1 MANNINKVWEL
12 MGINPETGTGTYKNR
27 MGLGNAITRDNGIPL
42 DLSSLHATYNDAVVY
57 AATSSIAYVDQVVAA
72 EGVVYIITAESQ
84 GKVTI
89 DTYKDSI
96 TGKIIEGE
104 AKEYDVFLKPV
115 GTIPGFDE
123 AENGTLPQIQIGDDG
138 KRTLTWVP
146 ISAIVEGDGNTVT
159 EVKGATNDSHVTVT
173 PEYDQTND
181 KYTYTISV
189 NVEDKADAEQV
200 ADDIAA
206 AKEEVEG
213 SISSAVQTLEGQISD
228 AKSELE
234 GDISDLE
241 DKFDGIIG
249 VEAEGETPASG
260 LYAAIAEAEQRAKD
274 YADANDTDTVYNDEE
289 VRGLISGLDSRV
301 GTAEGKIED
310 IEDVISGDENGLI
323 KQITDLGTAISAETE
338 RATAAEE
345 KALTDAKAYT
355 DEEIEGLSVAIEQKE
370 GVEYIIVK
378 NKAGE
383 EVASANASKF
393 VQDSFLNDVSY
404 DPETRKVSFTWSM
417 GDGSTKTDEIEI
429 GDLVDTYTAG
439 TGLTLNGNEFGVN
452 TDVIATKDDIDDI
465 NEVLATK
472 FDSTQV
478 DAAIDAKLVAV
489 NTAIGTKADAEET
502 TAALALKANAADVA
516 TTVEGLE
523 ATIAEKAVK
532 SDVETALATKVD
544 KDTYATDKSTFAT
557 KTELQTVE
565 ENAGEA
571 VNALADAV
579 YTKTAA
585 DAKFDTIENVAAT
598 YATKEALGEVATTAN
613 NSAAKVTNLEDK
625 IKEITEVGGEP
636 NSIEYIKVN
645 GEIQTPDAEKA
656 VNIAVP
662 VMSDVKVSDLKDGGA
677 ALQDIAD
684 LKTGVAGNADNITL
698 INQKLN
704 AEQLGLAALNTRL
717 SSLETEVGVVESSR
731 IDALEGVVGNAEAG
745 LVKIVAGHTADLITL
760 NTKDAELTAAIE
772 ANGKLIAA
780 NTAKFADYR
789 TVADSYSK
797 AEVEEL
803 IDGVVGQIDYS
814 PYALK
819 TDVANTVAEL
829 TTAINGKADAKATE
843 DALALKAN
851 AADVYTKTEADAAFM
866 TQDEVDSRIN
876 ALIVGAD
883 PEGGKTIENIQNL
896 VKYVD
901 ENAGDIAELIT
912 TVGNNTTAIENAV
925 AAIGE
930 NKTAIEDLQD
940 NVTAGLADVTV
951 HSSTE
956 IEVAARTGENVTGV
970 ELSIK
975 EVNVNKLVQTT
986 GDVLILNGGSATV

>member
-115 GTIPGFDE
+115 GTIPGFDA
-123 AENGTLPQIQIGDDG
+123 AENGTLPQIQIGADG

-159 EVKGATNDSHVTVT
+159 EVKGAANDSHVTVT
-173 PEYDQTND
+173 PEYDQAND

-206 AKEEVEG
+206 AKEEIEG
-213 SISSAVQTLEGQISD
+213 SIDSAVQTLEGKITE
-228 AKSELE
+228 AKSE
-234 GDISDLE
+234 
-241 DKFDGIIG
+241 
-249 VEAEGETPASG
+249 
-260 LYAAIAEAEQRAKD
+260 AK
-274 YADANDTDTVYNDEE
+274 T
-289 VRGLISGLDSRV
+289 
-301 GTAEGKIED
+301 
-310 IEDVISGDENGLI
+310 
-323 KQITDLGTAISAETE
+323 
-338 RATAAEE
+338 
-345 KALTDAKAYT
+345 YT
-355 DEEIEGLSVAIEQKE
+355 DEEIEGLSVVIEQKE

-393 VQDSFLNDVSY
+393 VQDSFLNDVAY
-404 DPETRKVSFTWSM
+404 DAASGKITFTWTM
-417 GDGSTKTDEIEI
+417 GDGSSKTDEVAVA
-429 GDLVDTYTAG
+429 DFVQTYTAG

-452 TDVIATKDDIDDI
+452 TDVIATKGDIENI

-478 DAAIDAKLVAV
+478 DAAIDAKLVV
-489 NTAIGTKADAEET
+489 
-502 TAALALKANAADVA
+502 V
-516 TTVEGLE
+516 E
-523 ATIAEKAVK
+523 AT
-532 SDVETALATKVD
+532 
-544 KDTYATDKSTFAT
+544 YAT
-557 KTELQTVE
+557 KTELAPVTQ
-565 ENAGEA
+565 
-571 VNALADAV
+571 
-579 YTKTAA
+579 
-585 DAKFDTIENVAAT
+585 
-598 YATKEALGEVATTAN
+598 TAN
-613 NSAAKVTNLEDK
+613 NASTAVANLETRFD
-625 IKEITEVGGEP
+625 EIVAVGGEP
-636 NSIEYIKVN
+636 NAINKIQVN
-645 GEIQTPDAEKA
+645 GEELSITNKT
-656 VNIAVP
+656 VNIPVP
-662 VMSDVKVSDLKDGGA
+662 VMGEVKVSDLKDGGA
-677 ALQDIAD
+677 VLQDVAD

-731 IDALEGVVGNAEAG
+731 IDALEGVVGDAEAG
-745 LVKIVAGHTADLITL
+745 LVKVVASHTADLITL
-760 NTKDAELTAAIE
+760 GTKDTELAAAIE

-797 AEVEEL
+797 AEVEDL

-819 TDVANTVAEL
+819 TEVASTVAEL

-896 VKYVD
+896 VAYVD
-901 ENAGDIAELIT
+901 ENASDIAELIT

-925 AAIGE
+925 AAIGD

-940 NVTAGLADVTV
+940 SVTAGLAGVAV

-956 IEVAARTGENVTGV
+956 IEVAARSGENETGV

-986 GDVLILNGGSATV
+986 GDVLILNGGSTTV

>member
-57 AATSSIAYVDQVVAA
+57 AATSSIAYVDQVIAA

-96 TGKIIEGE
+96 TGKITEGE

-123 AENGTLPQIQIGDDG
+123 AENGTLPQIQIDADG

-159 EVKGATNDSHVTVT
+159 EVKGTTNDSHVTVT
-173 PEYDQTND
+173 PEYDQAND

-189 NVEDKADAEQV
+189 NVEDKADAKQV

-206 AKEEVEG
+206 AKQEVEG
-213 SISSAVQTLEGQISD
+213 SISSAVQTLEGKIAD

-234 GDISDLE
+234 GTISDLE
-241 DKFDGIIG
+241 NKFDGIIG
-249 VEAEGETPASG
+249 IEAEGETPASG

-274 YADANDTDTVYNDEE
+274 YADANDANTVYNDEE
-289 VRGLISGLDSRV
+289 VRGLISGLDGRLN
-301 GTAEGKIED
+301 TAEDKIED
-310 IEDVISGDENGLI
+310 LEDIVSNAETGLI
-323 KQITDLGTAISAETE
+323 KQITDLGTAISAEAE
-338 RATAAEE
+338 RAATAEAQ
-345 KALTDAKAYT
+345 ALTDAKAYT
-355 DEEIEGLSVAIEQKE
+355 DEEIEGLSVVIEQKD

-383 EVASANASKF
+383 EVASADASKF

-404 DPETRKVSFTWSM
+404 DAVTGKVSFVWTM
-417 GDGSTKTDEIEI
+417 GDGSTKTDEIDI
-429 GDLVDTYTAG
+429 AHLVDTYTAG

-452 TDVIATKDDIDDI
+452 TGVIATKDDIDNI

-489 NTAIGTKADAEET
+489 NNAIGTKADAEET

-516 TTVEGLE
+516 TTVEGLG

-532 SDVETALATKVD
+532 SEVETALAGKVD
-544 KDTYATDKSTFAT
+544 TDTYATDKGTFAT
-557 KTELQTVE
+557 KTALQTVE

-571 VNALADAV
+571 VNALANSV

-585 DAKFDTIENVAAT
+585 DEKFATITNVEAT
-598 YATKEALGEVATTAN
+598 YATKEELAPVTQTVNNASTAVA
-613 NSAAKVTNLEDK
+613 NLETRFD
-625 IKEITEVGGEP
+625 EIVAVGGEP
-636 NSIEYIKVN
+636 NAINKIQVN
-645 GEIQTPDAEKA
+645 GEELSITNKT
-656 VNIAVP
+656 VNIPVP
-662 VMSDVKVSDLKDGGA
+662 VISDVKVSDLKDGGA
-677 ALQDIAD
+677 VLQDVAD

-731 IDALEGVVGNAEAG
+731 IDALEGVVGDAEAG
-745 LVKIVAGHTADLITL
+745 LVKVVASHTADLITL
-760 NTKDAELTAAIE
+760 GAKDAELAAAIE

-797 AEVEEL
+797 TEVEDL
-803 IDGVVGQIDYS
+803 IDGVVSKIDYS

-819 TDVANTVAEL
+819 ADVANTIAEL
-829 TTAINGKADAKATE
+829 NTAINGKADAKATE

-851 AADVYTKTEADAAFM
+851 ATDVYTKTEADAAFM
-866 TQDEVDSRIN
+866 TEGEVDTRIN
-876 ALIVGAD
+876 ALINAAD
-883 PEGGKTIENIQNL
+883 PEGGKVISDIQNL
-896 VKYVD
+896 VKYVED
-901 ENAGDIAELIT
+901 NAGDIAELIT
-912 TVGNNTTAIENAV
+912 NVGKNTTAIENAV
-925 AAIGE
+925 VAIGE

-956 IEVAARTGENVTGV
+956 IEVAARTGEDETGI

-986 GDVLILNGGSATV
+986 GDILILNGGSATA